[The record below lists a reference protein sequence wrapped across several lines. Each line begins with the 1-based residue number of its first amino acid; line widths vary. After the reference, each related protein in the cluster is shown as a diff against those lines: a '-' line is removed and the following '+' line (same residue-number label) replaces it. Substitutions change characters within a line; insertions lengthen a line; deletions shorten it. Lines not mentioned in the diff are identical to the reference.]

1 VIQRCQRF
9 SGQTTAGIAVGASAI
24 GSGEGVLA
32 CARAREV
39 IAWASV
45 AAQRSIVD
53 ISHRQNLMIKTTV
66 QQMRVLIAV
75 S

>member
-1 VIQRCQRF
+1 MIQRCQRF
-9 SGQTTAGIAVGASAI
+9 SGQTTTGIAVGASAI
-24 GSGEGVLA
+24 GSGVGVLA
-32 CARAREV
+32 CVQAREA

-53 ISHRQNLMIKTTV
+53 ISHRQNLMIKTTA
-66 QQMRVLIAV
+66 QTRVVTAA